1 MISTLILIP
10 FMVAA
15 GLAPSPTLALILVAG
30 ASYWVTFPLAL
41 FATGLQNASPN
52 ELRGLMAGCYVLTT
66 NLIGLALGPASVAL
80 VSDYIFEDAQAVGK
94 SLALVGTV
102 FLPMAA
108 LLIWRGLKA
117 TDRATRDPLQGV

>member
-1 MISTLILIP
+1 
-10 FMVAA
+10 
-15 GLAPSPTLALILVAG
+15 
-30 ASYWVTFPLAL
+30 
-41 FATGLQNASPN
+41 
-52 ELRGLMAGCYVLTT
+52 VLTT

-117 TDRATRDPLQGV
+117 MDRATRDPLQGV